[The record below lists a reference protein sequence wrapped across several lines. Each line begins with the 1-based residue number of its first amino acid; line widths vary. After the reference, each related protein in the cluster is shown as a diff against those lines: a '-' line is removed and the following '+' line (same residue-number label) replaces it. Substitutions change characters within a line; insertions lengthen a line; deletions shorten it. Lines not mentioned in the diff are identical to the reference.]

1 MKSEKWAGM
10 DYRRLR
16 LRAMPLWIAHQLYSR
31 YVGGCCLNMP
41 VIIYSVRGG
50 SDRCSGVMTA
60 SVVFLG
66 ARALTLGLVY
76 PNALQ
81 VRTISWQLKRNMCL
95 SSRFGRL
102 IVYGLP

>member
-60 SVVFLG
+60 SVGSLANLGDVYTTMPPLRCSQWFYVFVESPP
-66 ARALTLGLVY
+66 A
-76 PNALQ
+76 
-81 VRTISWQLKRNMCL
+81 S
-95 SSRFGRL
+95 
-102 IVYGLP
+102 

>member
-60 SVVFLG
+60 SVGSLANLG
-66 ARALTLGLVY
+66 DVY
-76 PNALQ
+76 TTMPPLRCSQWLSAILNCASMS
-81 VRTISWQLKRNMCL
+81 VMPYSW
-95 SSRFGRL
+95 
-102 IVYGLP
+102 LP